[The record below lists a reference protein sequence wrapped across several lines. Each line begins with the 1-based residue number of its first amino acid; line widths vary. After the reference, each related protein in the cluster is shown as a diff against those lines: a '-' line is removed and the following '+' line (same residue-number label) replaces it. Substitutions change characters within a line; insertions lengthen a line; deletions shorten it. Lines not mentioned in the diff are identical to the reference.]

1 METCAEF
8 ITHGWVERRTA
19 DWGLQGNTMVA
30 VWLHFAGLL
39 PAPVESE
46 ERGQLPM
53 KPCVQG
59 SLPAAA
65 CDDTVTSI
73 KPQRSSF
80 KRVAFSGAA
89 EVVWVQRA
97 ESKRHRSQWVKWHKI
112 KKQTLGIKTTC
123 SKNALVK
130 VNLSAA
136 VSACC
141 VVFGRSLT
149 VCGDIKS
156 D

>member
-1 METCAEF
+1 
-8 ITHGWVERRTA
+8 
-19 DWGLQGNTMVA
+19 MVA
-30 VWLHFAGLL
+30 VSLHFAGLL

-80 KRVAFSGAA
+80 KRAAFSGAA
-89 EVVWVQRA
+89 EVVWVQP
-97 ESKRHRSQWVKWHKI
+97 ESKRHRSQWVKWNKI
-112 KKQTLGIKTTC
+112 K
-123 SKNALVK
+123 SKHLKLKLPALRM
-130 VNLSAA
+130 LS
-136 VSACC
+136 
-141 VVFGRSLT
+141 
-149 VCGDIKS
+149 
-156 D
+156 

>member
-1 METCAEF
+1 
-8 ITHGWVERRTA
+8 
-19 DWGLQGNTMVA
+19 MVA
-30 VWLHFAGLL
+30 VTLHFAGLL

-80 KRVAFSGAA
+80 IKEDTLKESHFQVLLRLFGCSLSRRVIAPSGSSGT
-89 EVVWVQRA
+89 R
-97 ESKRHRSQWVKWHKI
+97 
-112 KKQTLGIKTTC
+112 
-123 SKNALVK
+123 
-130 VNLSAA
+130 
-136 VSACC
+136 
-141 VVFGRSLT
+141 
-149 VCGDIKS
+149 
-156 D
+156 